1 MSFQQGL
8 SGLDAASQS
17 LDVIGNNIANSNTA
31 GFKSSTAEFA
41 DVYANNVNGTS
52 ANQIGIGTQLADVAQ
67 QFTQGNITTTN
78 NPLDLA
84 INGNG
89 FFVMSQ
95 NGAQSYTRDGQ
106 FQINQSGFLTNA
118 AGYQVLGYQANASGQ
133 IVPSAPSAIQIPT
146 TGLPATATTAATL
159 QLNLNSG
166 SNVPATGTFSITD
179 PTSYNNST
187 SETVYDSLGNSHT
200 VSTYFVQTSTPNQWD
215 MYASV
220 DGTPVANVDL
230 GGGAGN
236 PVTLTFNSAGQL
248 QTTMPMNIAVDL
260 AGVATANSTV
270 NGATTPFDFTL
281 NMTGT
286 TQFGSAFVVNS
297 ETQDGYTSGQL
308 ASTSISSNG
317 VIQGS
322 YTNGQTL
329 NLGQVVLADFANP
342 AGLAENSGDQWTQ
355 TLASGQPL
363 IETPGAGSTGSIQSG
378 AIESSNVD
386 LTAQLVDL
394 ITEQR
399 AYQANAQTIKTQD
412 TVLQTLVSLD

>member
-106 FQINQSGFLTNA
+106 FQINQNGFLTNA
-118 AGYQVLGYQANASGQ
+118 GGYQVLGYQANAAGQ
-133 IVPSAPSAIQIPT
+133 IVPSAPAPIQIPT

-159 QLNLNSG
+159 QLNLNSA
-166 SNVPATGTFSITD
+166 SNVPATGVFSITD

-200 VSTYFVQTSTPNQWD
+200 VSTYFVQTATPNQWD

-220 DGTPVANVDL
+220 DGTPVANVNL

-236 PVTLTFNSAGQL
+236 PVTLKFNSAGQL
-248 QTTMPMNIAVDL
+248 QTAMPLNVAVDL
-260 AGVATANSTV
+260 AGVATANGTV
-270 NGATTPFDFTL
+270 NGATTPFDLTL

-297 ETQDGYTSGQL
+297 ETQNGYTSGQL
-308 ASTSISSNG
+308 SSTSISTTG

-342 AGLAENSGDQWTQ
+342 AGLAANSGDQWTQ

-363 IETPGAGSTGSIQSG
+363 IETPGTGSTGSIQSG

>member
-1 MSFQQGL
+1 MSFEQGL

-41 DVYANNVNGTS
+41 DVYANSINGTS
-52 ANQIGIGTQLADVAQ
+52 ANQIGIGTRLADVSQ
-67 QFTQGNITTTN
+67 QFTQGTVTVTN

-89 FFVMSQ
+89 FFIMSQ
-95 NGAQSYTRDGQ
+95 NGATTYSRDGQ
-106 FQINQSGFLTNA
+106 FQLNSNGDLINS
-118 AGYQVLGYQANASGQ
+118 AGLQVLGYPANAGGQ
-133 IVPSAPSAIQIPT
+133 IVPSAPVPITIPT
-146 TGLPATATTAATL
+146 TGLPASATTAATL
-159 QLNLNSG
+159 QLNLNS
-166 SNVPATGTFSITD
+166 SSTVPATGTFSITD

-187 SETVYDSLGNSHT
+187 SETVYDTLGDAHV
-200 VSTYFVQTSTPNQWD
+200 VSMYFVQTATPNTWD

-220 DGTPVANVDL
+220 DGTSPSNIDL
-230 GGGAGN
+230 GAGAGN
-236 PVTLTFNSAGQL
+236 PVQVAFDSSGNLT
-248 QTTMPMNIAVDL
+248 TTMPLSASIDL
-260 AGVATANSTV
+260 AGVATANGTV
-270 NGATTPFDFTL
+270 NGAVTPFAFSL
-281 NMTGT
+281 NLTGS
-286 TQFGSAFVVNS
+286 TQFGSAFAVNS
-297 ETQDGYTSGQL
+297 QSQNGYTSGQL
-308 ASTSISSNG
+308 SSTNISSTG

-329 NLGQVVLADFANP
+329 NLAQVVLANFASP
-342 AGLAENSGDQWTQ
+342 AGLSANSGDQWTQ
-355 TLASGQPL
+355 TAASGPPL
-363 IETPGAGSTGSIQSG
+363 IGTSGSGSSGSVQSG

-412 TVLQTLVSLD
+412 TVLQTLVTLD